1 MQIRSPL
8 RLTSTIDI
16 VDRAT
21 SISHIEDHTRGALV
35 SIDLNCPADL
45 FYGRKKLV
53 AKFSL
58 SFTTKILDGFHKPVA
73 IQDAE
78 VGYFES
84 DNNIEKMV
92 NNPRRP
98 LPKITG
104 DKVTTF
110 KNGTADIEM
119 QQPEES
125 RNIRIVVLLEAYPSN
140 MQVSASLSTDD
151 GMSRPSHAF
160 TNTTRP
166 DMVPSPNE
174 ERLQKLL
181 CWTAALGYGTLFLAY
196 LDQGPSILNME
207 DEFGMTPF
215 SWAALTGQDT
225 VIRLALQHDGL
236 GSARERTTRGPSP
249 LEAAARSKD
258 SSIFEAFLKLLKYF
272 ERPSGEADGPKE
284 APRDEQLIPL
294 DASEVE
300 KELSAAVLREQKET
314 IGRLIDMRLTGD
326 MAAGRSKRRWLAS
339 QMERAARE
347 GALCFVQVL
356 KTRGAKVDP
365 TEADDRSED
374 NPTPL
379 MNAIEHDRIQVADF
393 LISHGAR
400 DGEALRAAV
409 ERKQHNTI
417 RKLLQVGVPVDETL
431 KEELLAIAT
440 RKRDSTTLMLLKLER
455 GTGKLATRSD
465 LREEVDELFEA
476 TVVDFFDDKGPRF
489 QELSVANLM
498 RKDDDFFSVDD
509 DVDVKFRWF
518 HLPANN
524 VRYSSYMQSSLWSM
538 IN

>member
-35 SIDLNCPADL
+35 SIDLNCSADL

-258 SSIFEAFLKLLKYF
+258 SSIFESFLKLLKYF
-272 ERPSGEADGPKE
+272 EGMSGKADGPKE
-284 APRDEQLIPL
+284 TRQTENLIPL

-314 IGRLIDMRLTGD
+314 IGKLIDMRLTGD
-326 MAAGRSKRRWLAS
+326 MAAGRGKRRWLAS

-379 MNAIEHDRIQVADF
+379 MSAIEHDRIQVADF

-400 DGEALRAAV
+400 DGEALRTAV
-409 ERKQHNTI
+409 ERKQHNT
-417 RKLLQVGVPVDETL
+417 
-431 KEELLAIAT
+431 
-440 RKRDSTTLMLLKLER
+440 
-455 GTGKLATRSD
+455 
-465 LREEVDELFEA
+465 
-476 TVVDFFDDKGPRF
+476 
-489 QELSVANLM
+489 
-498 RKDDDFFSVDD
+498 
-509 DVDVKFRWF
+509 
-518 HLPANN
+518 
-524 VRYSSYMQSSLWSM
+524 
-538 IN
+538 